1 MPGTCR
7 ASPPGEFAALP
18 RAVFFCKKL
27 LDLFW
32 NTRDIV
38 IVLITSR
45 RYYMP
50 KDPRVP
56 FTASLHASAV
66 DKIEKHVDRV
76 VRAEN
81 IKRGAIIE
89 RMLLESI
96 KKEEA

>member
-1 MPGTCR
+1 
-7 ASPPGEFAALP
+7 
-18 RAVFFCKKL
+18 
-27 LDLFW
+27 
-32 NTRDIV
+32 
-38 IVLITSR
+38 
-45 RYYMP
+45 MP

-96 KKEEA
+96 KKEVEA